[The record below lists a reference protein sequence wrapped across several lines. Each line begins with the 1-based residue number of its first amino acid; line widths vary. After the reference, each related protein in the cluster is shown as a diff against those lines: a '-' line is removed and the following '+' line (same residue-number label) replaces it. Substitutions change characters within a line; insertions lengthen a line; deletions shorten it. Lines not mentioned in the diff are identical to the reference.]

1 MSLEIPGKRIFL
13 HHLEKMFENIASGP
27 KWDMTGPMLWGYFFT
42 HSEPSRLE
50 AAAAKLKDLGL
61 QYGGVQLAD
70 KKTDDAPDVYRLHV
84 AEVRAHSP
92 QSLDERNNEL
102 YLFAHAEGIDA
113 YAGMDV
119 KPVNTAVV
127 EQA

>member
-1 MSLEIPGKRIFL
+1 MSVEIPGKKIFL
-13 HHLEKMFENIASGP
+13 HHLTSMFANIESGP

-50 AAAAKLKDLGL
+50 AAAAKLKELGL